1 MEARPRT
8 VIALGG
14 NAILRRGDS
23 GTIEDQSRRAHEAL
37 APVVDLAARGH
48 SLILTHG
55 NGPVVGNIILR
66 GEAAAGVVP
75 PMPLYIAGADSSG
88 GVGFMLQNTLHNLL
102 QEAGLTREVATV
114 VTQTVVDADDP
125 GFANPTKPIGPFLDK
140 DNARAY
146 AKERGWI
153 VTEQPGGGWRRVV
166 PSPLPTRLVEERSIS
181 LLAQAGTIVIA
192 AGGGG
197 VPVTEAPNGA
207 LTPVNAVVDKDWSG
221 ALLACATGA
230 DEFVIIMEADALY
243 SDWGTPHARR
253 VESLS
258 AHEARRLIDSGS
270 FDAGTIGPKLAAAA
284 YASDV
289 CGCTSVLCAPG
300 DLTTAISGDRGTRI
314 TRTRG

>member
-1 MEARPRT
+1 METRSRT

-23 GTIEDQSRRAHEAL
+23 GTIEDQSQRAREAL

-102 QEAGLTREVATV
+102 QEAGLTRDVATL

-125 GFANPTKPIGPFLDK
+125 GFRNPTKPIGPFL
-140 DNARAY
+140 NESRARTY
-146 AKERGWI
+146 AMERGWI
-153 VTEQPGGGWRRVV
+153 VAEQPGGGWRRVV
-166 PSPLPTRLVEERSIS
+166 PSPLPVRLVEERSIS
-181 LLAQAGTIVIA
+181 ILAQSGTIVIA

-197 VPVTEAPNGA
+197 VPVTEAPDGE

-221 ALLACATGA
+221 ALLACAAGA
-230 DEFVIIMEADALY
+230 QAFVIIMESDALY
-243 SDWGTPHARR
+243 SAWGTPEARR
-253 VESLS
+253 IESLS
-258 AHEARRLIDSGS
+258 VDEARHLMDDGS
-270 FDAGTIGPKLAAAA
+270 LDAGTIGPKLAAAA
-284 YASDV
+284 YAADV
-289 CGCTSVLCAPG
+289 CGCVSVLCAPG
-300 DLTTAISGDRGTRI
+300 DLTAAIAGDRGTRI